1 MLGVIIL
8 IYVLISIAAFIW
20 VFFDTPLDTPVA
32 MYKDLYHKLREK
44 YNGSLGQLV
53 EKNESDYDE
62 IANNVRKSFDEF
74 DTLVKEYLGDKFKSV
89 TNDPNNK
96 TR

>member
-44 YNGSLGQLV
+44 YNLV
-53 EKNESDYDE
+53 GT
-62 IANNVRKSFDEF
+62 IIPIIVFTILCLPEF
-74 DTLVKEYLGDKFKSV
+74 IICYSIIFCSCFVTDFIPWIWDKMFGRSH
-89 TNDPNNK
+89 
-96 TR
+96 

>member
-44 YNGSLGQLV
+44 YNLAGTIIPIIVFTILCLP
-53 EKNESDYDE
+53 
-62 IANNVRKSFDEF
+62 EF
-74 DTLVKEYLGDKFKSV
+74 IICYSIIFCVCVTTDFIPWIWDKMFGRSH
-89 TNDPNNK
+89 
-96 TR
+96 